1 MMALL
6 EVRAVSYSAGERRL
20 VDDLS
25 LSVAPGEIVA
35 LVGPNGA
42 GKSTLVRLI
51 GGEIEPDAGT
61 ISIDGGDLRSLSA
74 IEAARRR
81 SVLPQ
86 QTTVRFPFTALD
98 IVLMGRY
105 PVPTDRHADLV
116 ASFDAMRRTDTEQL
130 ADAFYPTLSGGEQA
144 RVSLARVL
152 AQEAPLLVLDEPA
165 SALDIHHQQLVMK
178 QLSQTVA
185 GGAGCLVVLHDLNLA
200 AAFSDRLALM
210 HEGRLVASGS
220 VADVLDAELLS
231 AVYRQPLSVHPHP
244 EGDGL
249 LVLVREA

>member
-1 MMALL
+1 MTALL
-6 EVRAVSYSAGERRL
+6 DVQAISYSVAGRRL

-25 LSVAPGEIVA
+25 LSVAAGEIVA

-51 GGEIEPDAGT
+51 GGEIEPDAGK
-61 ISIDGGDLRSLSA
+61 IVAGGADLGSLSA
-74 IEAARRR
+74 MQAARLR

-98 IVLMGRY
+98 VVLMGRY
-105 PVPTDRHADLV
+105 PVPTDRETDLA
-116 ASFDAMRRTDTEQL
+116 ASFDAMQRTDTRHL

-165 SALDIHHQQLVMK
+165 SALDVHHQQLVMK
-178 QLSQTVA
+178 QLAQTVA
-185 GGAGCLVVLHDLNLA
+185 AGAGCLVVLHDLNLA
-200 AAFSDRLALM
+200 ASFSSRMALM
-210 HEGRLVASGS
+210 HQGRLVASGS
-220 VADVLDAELLS
+220 VSEVLDAELLS
-231 AVYRQPLSVHPHP
+231 AVYRQPLAVHPHP